1 MTEGKKVG
9 AMIKMYREETKNL
22 KEEEI
27 SIAIKINQ
35 EVRTKRI
42 IEIII
47 VALLIRAEM
56 IAIDLNKVRGGKD
69 QDQFHHHL
77 HHRGLLIQSQDQ
89 DQDRDQRAVKNIKD
103 MLMIGEKKEA
113 MIGIVV
119 APGASLQTEIQKG

>member
-56 IAIDLNKVRGGKD
+56 IAIDLNKVRGDKD